1 MTTSIRNTK
10 IVGRLAPSPSG
21 EMHLGN
27 AFTYVLAWCAAR
39 KLGGKVLFRMEDI
52 DERCKREDL
61 KVQVIDDMRW
71 LGLTWDGEITY
82 QSNRTHIYDEIF
94 HEIAKKGLVY
104 PCFCSRADLHAA
116 SAPHKTDGTYVYSG
130 KCKNLKS
137 SEIAEIA
144 KTKNP
149 SYRIKVPDVAISI
162 TDEICGQ
169 YSQNLKTECGDFV
182 IRRSDNVPAYQ
193 FAVSVDDYL
202 QGINQIVRGNDLLSS
217 TPRQVFLRDVIS
229 FVTTSNDGY
238 YADSKRLDRAAQ
250 SLQFAHVPLLTDRSG
265 RRLAKRDRDL
275 TVKALRE
282 SGVCAK
288 NIIGYFAYILKF
300 IDTPEQMSLEE
311 LLKMFALDKIE
322 NRNIVADCGN
332 ILSFI

>member
-27 AFTYVLAWCAAR
+27 AFTYVLAWCAA
-39 KLGGKVLFRMEDI
+39 KKHGGRVLFRMEDI

-61 KVQVIDDMRW
+61 KAQVIDDMRW

-82 QSNRTHIYDEIF
+82 QSDRTHIYNEIF
-94 HEIAKKGLVY
+94 HEIEKNDLVY
-104 PCFCSRADLHAA
+104 PCFCSRADLHTA

-130 KCKNLKS
+130 KCKNLAS
-137 SEIAEIA
+137 FEIAEKA
-144 KTKNP
+144 KSKNP

-162 TDEICGQ
+162 TDEICEQ
-169 YSQNLKTECGDFV
+169 YSQNLRTECGDFV

-217 TPRQVFLRDVIS
+217 TPRQMFLRDVINS
-229 FVTTSNDGY
+229 VTTKNVAY
-238 YADSKRLDRAAQ
+238 YTDSKSLDGLAK
-250 SLQFAHVPLLTDRSG
+250 SLQFAHVPLLTDESG
-265 RRLAKRDRDL
+265 RRLAKRDKDL
-275 TVKALRE
+275 TIKALRE
-282 SGVCAK
+282 CGICVK
-288 NIIGYFAYILKF
+288 DIIGYFAHILKF
-300 IDTPEQMSLEE
+300 INAPRQMSLEE
-311 LLKMFALDKIE
+311 FLIMFDLDKIE
-322 NRNIVADCGN
+322 NRNLAVG
-332 ILSFI
+332 LFP